1 MCWWRAEPLP
11 HTLVCNGQVR
21 GGQHQEQR
29 SGPTPCDAIS
39 LLLRFPFQTLARA
52 LRVLLPGG
60 LKAAPPRGSSP
71 PIAFPLRAASS
82 PGVIP
87 GQRRASRR
95 RFCSSS
101 TEFTPRSGSVV
112 ALAAPAAPERL
123 NFSKLSPR
131 PPAPGRTLA
140 EGHGLPPPRSTA
152 LGHTD
157 SSSQGR
163 ERRKS
168 SSVVGKGRGGRTR
181 GPFGLRRARRCL
193 QQRVTSS

>member
-1 MCWWRAEPLP
+1 MCAGGELNPYPTHSCVITGYVGDNTRNSAPALP
-11 HTLVCNGQVR
+11 HVMPFPCCLDSR
-21 GGQHQEQR
+21 FKPWQEH
-29 SGPTPCDAIS
+29 CM
-39 LLLRFPFQTLARA
+39 
-52 LRVLLPGG
+52 LLPGG

-101 TEFTPRSGSVV
+101 AEFTPRSGSVV

-131 PPAPGRTLA
+131 PPAPRDGPWRRATA
-140 EGHGLPPPRSTA
+140 CHRREAPRSATPTA
-152 LGHTD
+152 AA
-157 SSSQGR
+157 R
-163 ERRKS
+163 EGSEEKAA
-168 SSVVGKGRGGRTR
+168 VWWERGGGD
-181 GPFGLRRARRCL
+181 GPEALLAFGGLGGAC
-193 QQRVTSS
+193 SSA

>member
-1 MCWWRAEPLP
+1 MGDNTRSSAPALPRAMPFPCCLDSCLKP
-11 HTLVCNGQVR
+11 R
-21 GGQHQEQR
+21 QEH
-29 SGPTPCDAIS
+29 C
-39 LLLRFPFQTLARA
+39 
-52 LRVLLPGG
+52 VLLPGG
-60 LKAAPPRGSSP
+60 LEAAPPQGSSP

-87 GQRRASRR
+87 GQHRASR

-101 TEFTPRSGSVV
+101 AEFTPRSGSVV

-123 NFSKLSPR
+123 NFSKLSPH
-131 PPAPGRTLA
+131 PPLQGWTLA
-140 EGHGLPPPRSTA
+140 EGQGPPPLRSTA

-168 SSVVGKGRGGRTR
+168 SSTVGKGRGRRTR
-181 GPFGLRRARRCL
+181 SPFGLRRARRCL
-193 QQRVTSS
+193 QQCVTSS